1 MGTHSSRVYIAA
13 RGTSGANST
22 SRKAAHDLKKKK
34 YKKEQ
39 QQKKKN
45 VLFGQQQTL
54 TLQTAVPRTHL
65 GVSYSPSARGHRLC
79 YAPVL
84 AGAA

>member
-1 MGTHSSRVYIAA
+1 MGTHSSHVYIAA

-22 SRKAAHDLKKKK
+22 SRKAAHDLKKK

-65 GVSYSPSARGHRLC
+65 GVSYSPSARGQRLC
-79 YAPVL
+79 CAPVL

>member
-22 SRKAAHDLKKKK
+22 SRKAAHDLKKKNTRK
-34 YKKEQ
+34 DNSR
-39 QQKKKN
+39 KKK

-65 GVSYSPSARGHRLC
+65 GVSYSPSARGQRLC
-79 YAPVL
+79 CAPVL